1 MNNSDKSSIWAAAG
15 AVAFAATIVVNALAN
30 ALPINGLNTGE
41 VSDRYPSLFTPAGV
55 TFSIWSVIYLL
66 LLAFVVYQFFAR
78 DRAWYPRLSGLF
90 IVTCVLNVTWI
101 MVWHYLFVS
110 VSVVIMLLFLA
121 TLTRIF
127 LMLQQQPAKTWKDR
141 VFVNL
146 PFTIYFAWISV
157 ATIANISAWL
167 VSTGWDG
174 SPLSEEL
181 WAIVMMTAA
190 SFLAIV
196 VLMRHGQLPY
206 VIVVMWALAGIALR
220 GYKFIQP
227 AALILLGLLAVA
239 CVYYGIWSRNNRRQ
253 DIHSKPV

>member
-1 MNNSDKSSIWAAAG
+1 MSNSDKNLIWAVAG

-66 LLAFVVYQFFAR
+66 LLAFVVYQFLAR
-78 DRAWYPRLSGLF
+78 DRAWYPRLSRLF
-90 IVTCVLNVTWI
+90 IVTCILNVTWI
-101 MVWHYLFVS
+101 LVWHYLFAGI
-110 VSVVIMLLFLA
+110 SVVIMLLFLA

-127 LMLQQQPAKTWKDR
+127 LMLRQQPATTWKDR
-141 VFVNL
+141 IFVNL

-174 SPLSEEL
+174 TPLSEEL

-190 SFLAIV
+190 SLLAII
-196 VLMRHGQLPY
+196 VLMRHGQ
-206 VIVVMWALAGIALR
+206 VAFVVVVMWALAGIALR
-220 GYKFIQP
+220 GYALIQP
-227 AALILLGLLAVA
+227 AALILIALLVVA
-239 CVYYGIWSRNNRRQ
+239 SAYYLLWLRKNQRQ